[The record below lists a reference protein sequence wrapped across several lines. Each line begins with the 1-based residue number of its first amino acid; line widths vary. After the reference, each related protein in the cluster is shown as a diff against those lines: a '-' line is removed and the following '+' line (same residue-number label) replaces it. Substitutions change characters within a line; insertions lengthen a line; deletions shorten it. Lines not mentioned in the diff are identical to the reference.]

1 MGFGELS
8 LINSGG
14 KSLGCRKWCVAL
26 RWLHVIAQSSLME
39 DWSWSWWHLAG
50 CRWDAFVVPAYHF
63 WAVWTQFTQQPRL
76 LIGRSL
82 RRSASWISQLT
93 LSTEYRRFKKWQQQ
107 ARWWGWRC
115 VTLSTGWKG
124 GVNLLDIDLIGQ
136 MIRCFFFYSTS
147 RAESKNWIFN
157 LCISKPLGA
166 DWLPAMERFGV
177 LDSSSAVG
185 GRVSS
190 VVRKNRASQPNC
202 RSRQPAHNW
211 QILYKK
217 T

>member
-1 MGFGELS
+1 MSKQVLTISGWSNKESSLAGQFMGFGELS
-8 LINSGG
+8 LIKSGG

-124 GVNLLDIDLIGQ
+124 GVKLLDIDLI
-136 MIRCFFFYSTS
+136 RT
-147 RAESKNWIFN
+147 NDPVLLLPFN
-157 LCISKPLGA
+157 K
-166 DWLPAMERFGV
+166 
-177 LDSSSAVG
+177 
-185 GRVSS
+185 
-190 VVRKNRASQPNC
+190 
-202 RSRQPAHNW
+202 
-211 QILYKK
+211 
-217 T
+217 